1 MQVVLMRVIALD
13 LGLELDQFVEFQ
25 LVLLLEAPSALLF
38 LEGVLRVHRLLPIY
52 LLVIV
57 I

>member
-1 MQVVLMRVIALD
+1 MQVVLMRVVALD